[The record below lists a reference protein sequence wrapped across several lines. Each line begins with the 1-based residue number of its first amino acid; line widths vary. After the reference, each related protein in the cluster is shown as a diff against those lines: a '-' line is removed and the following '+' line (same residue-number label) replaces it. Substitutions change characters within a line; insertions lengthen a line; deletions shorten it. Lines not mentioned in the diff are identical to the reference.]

1 MNADQLKKVA
11 HDLLVA
17 HPSRGVKPAALTQV
31 LESLEVESYENGDLL
46 CTEGDPGDSMY
57 FLLYGAIRVT
67 RKDQNGQD
75 RELVTMSAPALIG
88 HMALVDN
95 SPRSATCRASGTTQV
110 APLDRRLYHTIL
122 SEPSARG
129 TARRMLLT
137 SLTRQLE
144 TATGKLRKLIAGEE
158 DPQNNAGA
166 TGHSGQDETERELM
180 KISGAL
186 NGWGSDL
193 MKQADEM
200 EVVYDENQKAAER
213 ARQIR
218 K

>member
-1 MNADQLKKVA
+1 
-11 HDLLVA
+11 
-17 HPSRGVKPAALTQV
+17 
-31 LESLEVESYENGDLL
+31 
-46 CTEGDPGDSMY
+46 
-57 FLLYGAIRVT
+57 
-67 RKDQNGQD
+67 
-75 RELVTMSAPALIG
+75 MSAPALIG

-95 SPRSATCRASGTTQV
+95 SPRSATCQASGTTQV
-110 APLDRRLYHTIL
+110 APLNRQLYHTIL

-129 TARRMLLT
+129 TALRRILLT

-144 TATGKLRKLIAGEE
+144 SATGKLRKLIAGEE
-158 DPQNNAGA
+158 PPPASSVRANN
-166 TGHSGQDETERELM
+166 SEQDNTERELM
-180 KISGAL
+180 KISGTL

-193 MKQADEM
+193 LKQADEM